1 MLRFKQIVMRYN
13 CNYLTYH
20 LHFWKANIMDTEA
33 KNYSIR
39 DLKTGRT
46 VALMGADGS
55 IQDEGDPQAVAKM
68 RALMRRDLV
77 VRESQLGNE
86 AELEGEEYDPFPE
99 ENMCYFGV
107 ITLRPDDPAFLPA
120 FVRRLPY
127 ISNYEAVPH
136 SSE

>member
-1 MLRFKQIVMRYN
+1 
-13 CNYLTYH
+13 
-20 LHFWKANIMDTEA
+20 MDTEA

-39 DLKTGRT
+39 DLKTGQV

-55 IQDEGDPQAVAKM
+55 IQDEGDPQVVAKLK
-68 RALMRRDLV
+68 ALMRRDLV

-86 AELEGEEYDPFPE
+86 AELEGEDYDPFPE

-136 SSE
+136 PSE

>member
-1 MLRFKQIVMRYN
+1 MMDAEKKGYN
-13 CNYLTYH
+13 
-20 LHFWKANIMDTEA
+20 
-33 KNYSIR
+33 IR
-39 DLKTGRT
+39 DLKTGRV

-55 IQDEGDPQAVAKM
+55 IQDAGDPQAVAKLQ
-68 RALMRRDLV
+68 ALMRRDLV
-77 VRESQLGNE
+77 VRESQLGDE
-86 AELEGEEYDPFPE
+86 GGLEGEEYDPFPE

-136 SSE
+136 TPE